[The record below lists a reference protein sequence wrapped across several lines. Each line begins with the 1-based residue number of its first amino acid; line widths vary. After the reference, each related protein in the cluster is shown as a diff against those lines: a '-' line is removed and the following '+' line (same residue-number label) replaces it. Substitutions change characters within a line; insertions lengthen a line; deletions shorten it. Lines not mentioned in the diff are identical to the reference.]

1 MWRSKKFIIITVT
14 VAAVV
19 AGCLAGVVFANPEN
33 GDASQPEAKYGVL
46 LDRVC
51 EIYEEN
57 TGVTIDPQQLR
68 DAFADARSEMRD
80 EALESRLQYLVDQGK
95 ITQDEADQY
104 LEWWQSRPDV
114 PFNFGFRGFRSGP
127 QLQGWGGPMPQWGPP
142 MPPAE

>member
-33 GDASQPEAKYGVL
+33 GDASQPESKYGAL

-68 DAFADARSEMRD
+68 DAFVQAQSEMRD

-114 PFNFGFRGFRSGP
+114 PFNFGFPGFRSGP
-127 QLQGWGGPMPQWGPP
+127 RLHGWGGQCLQQNN
-142 MPPAE
+142 

>member
-19 AGCLAGVVFANPEN
+19 AGCLVGVVFADPEN
-33 GDASQPEAKYGVL
+33 GDASQPEAL

-57 TGVTIDPQQLR
+57 TGVTIDPQQLK

-80 EALESRLQYLVDQGK
+80 EALASRLQHLVDQGQ
-95 ITQDEADQY
+95 ITQEEADQY
-104 LEWWQSRPDV
+104 LEWWESRPDAL
-114 PFNFGFRGFRSGP
+114 FNFGFRGFRSGP
-127 QLQGWGGPMPQWGPP
+127 RLRGWGGPMPQWGPP

>member
-1 MWRSKKFIIITVT
+1 MWRSKKFVIITVT

-19 AGCLAGVVFANPEN
+19 AGCLAGVVFADPEN
-33 GDASQPEAKYGVL
+33 GDASQPESKCGVL

-68 DAFADARSEMRD
+68 DAFVQAQSEMRD
-80 EALESRLQYLVDQGK
+80 EALGSHLQKLVNDGK
-95 ITQDEADQY
+95 ITQEEADQY
-104 LEWWQSRPDV
+104 QEWWESRPDV
-114 PFNFGFRGFRSGP
+114 PFRLGSCIPGRHFFGGR
-127 QLQGWGGPMPQWGPP
+127 PMPQWGPP

>member
-14 VAAVV
+14 AAAVV

-33 GDASQPEAKYGVL
+33 GDDSQPEARCEAL

-57 TGVTIDPQQLR
+57 TGVTIAPQQLR
-68 DAFADARSEMRD
+68 DAFAQAQSEMRD
-80 EALESRLQYLVDQGK
+80 EALESRLQHLVDQGQ

-114 PFNFGFRGFRSGP
+114 PFRLGSCIPGRHFFGGR
-127 QLQGWGGPMPQWGPP
+127 PMPQWGPP